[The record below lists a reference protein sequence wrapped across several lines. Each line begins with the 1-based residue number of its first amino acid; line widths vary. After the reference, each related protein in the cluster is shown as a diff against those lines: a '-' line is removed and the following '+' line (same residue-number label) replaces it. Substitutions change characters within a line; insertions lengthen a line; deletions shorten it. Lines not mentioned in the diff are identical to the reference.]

1 MQITICGG
9 GNAAHTST
17 GLLAAREEHRVN
29 VYLSRLD
36 EAKLWQAGIASHGGM
51 TVLRQEGTIKS
62 LPHKISSDPAQV
74 IPGSRVVLLA
84 LPAFAHESV
93 LEEIA
98 PYLEPGTLVGALAA
112 RGSYDLCT
120 RRCAQK

>member
-9 GNAAHTST
+9 GNAPHTAA

-29 VYLSRLD
+29 VYLSRAD
-36 EAKLWQAGIASHGGM
+36 EAKLWQAGITSLGGM

-62 LPHKISSDPAQV
+62 LPQKISSDPAQV
-74 IPGSRVVLLA
+74 IPGSQMVLLA

-93 LEEIA
+93 LGEIA

-112 RGSYDLCT
+112 KGAMTS
-120 RRCAQK
+120 APEIS